1 MSDIENLPPPRGW
14 SGDRRTAV
22 RDLLV
27 EEVAR
32 SKRPWWR
39 RSRRTAT
46 VSVGA
51 LALVLAGGAASA
63 YVAFKAPTNL
73 ASVVCYSAA
82 SPEVLKDADSEN
94 KVAAA
99 QEEKPAGAGA
109 TATKPRPLAGK
120 DPVAACTPL
129 WEDGLLVAGD
139 QKLNPNARPD
149 GVADRRVP
157 NLVACTLKEGVAG
170 VFPGD
175 ADTCERLGLPSATR

>member
-51 LALVLAGGAASA
+51 MALVLAGGAASA

-73 ASVVCYSAA
+73 ASVVCFSAA
-82 SPEVLKDADSEN
+82 TPQALEGFGDNQVAVADPNGTDAR
-94 KVAAA
+94 
-99 QEEKPAGAGA
+99 PAPARSD
-109 TATKPRPLAGK
+109 TLAGK
-120 DPVAACTPL
+120 DPIGTCTSL
-129 WEDGLLVAGD
+129 WKSGILVAGATEL
-139 QKLNPNARPD
+139 KTNARSASDPAPVPD
-149 GVADRRVP
+149 
-157 NLVACTLKEGVAG
+157 LVACTLKEGVAG

-175 ADTCERLGLPSATR
+175 AETCERLGLPSALR